1 MKFISKEFFIKK
13 ALTAKQVIFRIFL
26 IELILELGI
35 MLMFRMIPHEAG
47 TLSEAIIDPILLVI
61 FSTPA
66 IYFLVIKP
74 FVEARDEAIVHI
86 NHLAHTDPLTKLA
99 NRRLILDYL
108 ELMVDANTRHKD
120 HGAVLLI
127 DLDGFKPI
135 NDNYGHDA
143 GDALL
148 VKVGERLRACVRAED
163 VVGRLGGDE
172 YIVLLRRL
180 GADDKIARYVAQFV
194 AYKLIKKIMEPEE
207 YNGNI
212 LMVGASVGI
221 RLFAAETDVHKIVS
235 DADAAMYRAKAAG
248 KGSAVFFDEQP
259 SIDLSLGLSG
269 TA

>member
-1 MKFISKEFFIKK
+1 MKFISKEFLLKK
-13 ALTAKQVIFRIFL
+13 TLTAKQVIFRIFC
-26 IELILELGI
+26 IELTFELII
-35 MLMFRMIPHEAG
+35 MLVFRMIPHQQG
-47 TLSEAIIDPILLVI
+47 TLAEAILDPILLVS

-66 IYFLVIKP
+66 IYFFVIRP

-108 ELMVDANTRHKD
+108 EILVDGNTRNPD

-148 VKVGERLRACVRAED
+148 IKVGERLRACVRAED

-172 YIVLLRRL
+172 FIILLRRL

-194 AYKLIKKIMEPEE
+194 AYKLIKQVMEPVEH
-207 YNGNI
+207 NGNI
-212 LMVGASVGI
+212 LLVGASVGI
-221 RLFAAETDVHKIVS
+221 RLFGAETDVHKIVS
-235 DADAAMYRAKAAG
+235 DADAAMYQAKAAG
-248 KGSAVFFDEQP
+248 KGCAVFYDDEEKE
-259 SIDLSLGLSG
+259 SLS
-269 TA
+269 